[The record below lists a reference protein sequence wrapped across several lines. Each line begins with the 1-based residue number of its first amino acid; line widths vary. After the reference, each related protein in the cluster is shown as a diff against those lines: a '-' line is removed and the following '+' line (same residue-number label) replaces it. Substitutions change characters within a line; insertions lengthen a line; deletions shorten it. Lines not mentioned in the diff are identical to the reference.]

1 MFLESFDTIKQKVSY
16 KDESGDLSLKV
27 ASSRASHC
35 SHTIHNSQF
44 KFSGKMETF
53 QPDEGHTTQNIWWM
67 HGYTQHR
74 KGRMFYKM

>member
-27 ASSRASHC
+27 GSSRASLC

-53 QPDEGHTTQNIWWM
+53 QPDEGHTTEYMMNTWI
-67 HGYTQHR
+67 HTTQ
-74 KGRMFYKM
+74 KGKNVL